1 MCVIHIWLQ
10 WLPIQIFTLILHRLK
25 EKMFNMSFSQ
35 KSFEIFERAIAD
47 YHKSDNVD
55 TPICNPY
62 QEKSIEFY
70 LYLKNW
76 IDTVQWHLED
86 IIRDPQIDPVEALA
100 IKRRIDRSNQERTD
114 LVELI
119 DSYFL
124 DQFGKVQTL
133 PDATINTE
141 SPAWAVDRL
150 SILAL
155 KIYHMKIE
163 AERTDTPLDQ
173 QERCRLKL
181 SVLLE
186 QKQDLSSAI
195 DMLLDDMAAGRKFMK
210 VYKQMKMYNDPML
223 NPVLYGQ
230 NGSKQ

>member
-1 MCVIHIWLQ
+1 
-10 WLPIQIFTLILHRLK
+10 
-25 EKMFNMSFSQ
+25 MSFSER
-35 KSFEIFERAIAD
+35 SLAVFEQAIAD
-47 YHKSDNVD
+47 YHKNDDVD
-55 TPICNPY
+55 TPIANPY
-62 QEKSIEFY
+62 SEKSIEYY

-86 IIRDPQIDPVEALA
+86 IIRDPQIDPLKALA

-114 LVELI
+114 IVEQI

-124 DQFGKVQTL
+124 EMFKGVKPL

-155 KIYHMKIE
+155 KIYHMSIE
-163 AERTDTPLDQ
+163 AGRKDTPVEH
-173 QERCRLKL
+173 QERCRVKL
-181 SVLLE
+181 SVLTE
-186 QKQDLSSAI
+186 QKKDLSGAI
-195 DMLLDDMAAGRKFMK
+195 DMLLDDMAAGRKYMK
-210 VYKQMKMYNDPML
+210 VYRQMKMYNDPSL

-230 NGSKQ
+230 NGGK